1 MNVFI
6 ACYNIPC
13 QGGYSMERIE
23 ELKATQKELMDQL
36 NEIGNAINQLL
47 KDARVK
53 DYVEKQNLW
62 DKLMPK
68 YQKI

>member
-1 MNVFI
+1 
-6 ACYNIPC
+6 
-13 QGGYSMERIE
+13 MERIE

-53 DYVEKQNLW
+53 DYVEKQNLFGI
-62 DKLMPK
+62 L
-68 YQKI
+68 